1 MFAELFQLFI
11 KAEFDQ
17 ELCPWRI
24 CQSLTFPR
32 PIVPLPTLLRIPT
45 ARCLCMS
52 YNSPSPGL
60 AVSAIYTADRTSASQ
75 RPVFGNQPTKL
86 WLWYRRESKLRLRY
100 FSNTKRNIYF
110 NRKISCV
117 GIWLIYICGQPVVI
131 WLFLLAL
138 CGHVVVLTPAVPASF
153 QF

>member
-32 PIVPLPTLLRIPT
+32 PLVPLPTLLRIPA
-45 ARCLCMS
+45 ARCLAMLD
-52 YNSPSPGL
+52 NSPSQVL

-86 WLWYRRESKLRLRY
+86 WLWYRRESKLSISQLRPE
-100 FSNTKRNIYF
+100 
-110 NRKISCV
+110 RKWHGIVSDWRAPRDWYPIGGNQCWVCV
-117 GIWLIYICGQPVVI
+117 TPSL
-131 WLFLLAL
+131 
-138 CGHVVVLTPAVPASF
+138 VLTPAVPASF
-153 QF
+153 